1 MVSLAEHPA
10 SAPSDSV
17 TETIPPSTVPCVAC
31 PLRAL
36 PVFRTNTPEETAF
49 IESMRLGQVDAPA
62 GATIIE
68 EGSQNPPLY
77 SLFSGWAFRYKTL
90 RDGRHQI
97 LNFLLPGD
105 VIGFQAHML
114 GDSAHGVEALTD
126 VRLCRHARPKVWEL
140 YRNYPELAFDT
151 TWLTAKEENLVDEI
165 LTSVGR
171 RSASERIAMLMINL
185 YKRARSLDPHGP
197 DPVHV
202 PLTQLHVADALG
214 LSLVHTNKT
223 LRRLQRRGL
232 FVFEQQRLTLLDP
245 AGLERLA
252 DYFEGP
258 LATRPLL

>member
-1 MVSLAEHPA
+1 VTDPVS
-10 SAPSDSV
+10 
-17 TETIPPSTVPCVAC
+17 PSTVPCAAC
-31 PLRAL
+31 PLRSL
-36 PVFRTNTPEETAF
+36 PVFKVNTPEEIAF

-68 EGSQNPPLY
+68 ENSQNPALY
-77 SLFSGWAFRYKTL
+77 ALFSGWAFRYKTL
-90 RDGRHQI
+90 RDGRRQI

-126 VRLCRHARPKVWEL
+126 VRLCRHARPKIFEL
-140 YRNYPELAFDT
+140 YRSYPELAFDT

-171 RSASERIAMLMINL
+171 RSAAERIAMLMINL
-185 YKRARSLDPHGP
+185 YKRARSLDPEGTG
-197 DPVHV
+197 PVHI
-202 PLTQLHVADALG
+202 PLTQLHIADALG

-223 LRRLQRRGL
+223 LKRLQRRGL
-232 FVFEQQRLTLLDP
+232 FTFEQQRLTLLDP
-245 AGLERLA
+245 TGLERLA
-252 DYFEGP
+252 DYFEAP

>member
-1 MVSLAEHPA
+1 MNGS
-10 SAPSDSV
+10 
-17 TETIPPSTVPCVAC
+17 IPPSTVPCVAC
-31 PLRAL
+31 PLRTL
-36 PVFRTNTPEETAF
+36 PVFKINTPEEIAF
-49 IESMRLGQVDAPA
+49 IESMRLGQVDVPA
-62 GATIIE
+62 GAAIIE
-68 EGSQNPPLY
+68 ENSPNPAIY

-90 RDGRHQI
+90 RDGRRQI

-126 VRLCRHARPKVWEL
+126 VRLCRHARPKIFEL

-151 TWLTAKEENLVDEI
+151 TWLTAKEEHLVDEI

-185 YKRARSLDPHGP
+185 YKRARSLDPQGTGE
-197 DPVHV
+197 VYV
-202 PLTQLHVADALG
+202 PLTQLHIADALG

-223 LRRLQRRGL
+223 LKRLQRRGL
-232 FVFEQQRLTLLDP
+232 FIFEHQRLILVDP
-245 AGLERLA
+245 AGLARLA
-252 DYFEGP
+252 DYFEAP